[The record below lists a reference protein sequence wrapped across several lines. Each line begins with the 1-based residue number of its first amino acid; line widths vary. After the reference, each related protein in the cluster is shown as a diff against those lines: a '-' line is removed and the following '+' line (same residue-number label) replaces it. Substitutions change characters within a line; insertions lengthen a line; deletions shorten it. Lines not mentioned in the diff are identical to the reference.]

1 MARTTDAGRAHG
13 GGYFH
18 ELALYHSDGELLE
31 TVVPFLL
38 DGVEAGEPTLA
49 ALNAHN
55 EELVRGELGPI
66 PGITFVPSSSEYARP
81 ASTIRSYRA
90 RFDALVAAGAEQIRV
105 VGDVPVPSG
114 PGWDVWARYE
124 AAANTVFAEYP
135 LWGLCPY
142 DARTLAED
150 VLGDLMATHPNVGHG
165 HDHRPNPGFVDP
177 ARFHEHRSAAALDPL
192 QADPPAA
199 VLVDPDPARARAA
212 AASAAAAAGL
222 DGPYTEDLLVVA
234 SELVTN
240 GHRHGA
246 PPVTFEAWAA
256 PGRVLVS
263 VTDSGPGP
271 SDALVGL
278 QRSDR
283 AFGGMG
289 LWITHQLADDVVL
302 DFGPAGFAVRAG
314 ITQR

>member
-1 MARTTDAGRAHG
+1 MARATDTGRAHG
-13 GGYFH
+13 SGYVH
-18 ELALYHSDGELLE
+18 ELALYGSDRELLD

-49 ALNAHN
+49 ALTPRN
-55 EELVRGELGPI
+55 EELVRQAVGPTS
-66 PGITFVPSSSEYARP
+66 GVSFVPAASEYDRP
-81 ASTIRSYRA
+81 AATIRSYRA

-105 VGDVPVPSG
+105 VGDVPVPAG
-114 PGWDVWARYE
+114 PRWDEWARYE
-124 AAANTVFAEYP
+124 AAANTVFAGYP
-135 LWGLCPY
+135 LWGLCSY
-142 DARTLAED
+142 DARTLPDD
-150 VLGDLMATHPNVGHG
+150 VLDDLLATHPNVAHG

-177 ARFHEHRSAAALDPL
+177 TRFHEQRPAASLDPL
-192 QADPPAA
+192 QADAPAA
-199 VLVDPDPARARAA
+199 ALVDPDPAEARAA
-212 AASAAAAAGL
+212 AAAVAVDAGL
-222 DGPYTEDLLVVA
+222 DVHHTEDLLVVA

-240 GHRHGA
+240 GHLHGS

-263 VTDSGPGP
+263 VTDGGPGP
-271 SDALVGL
+271 DHALVGL

-289 LWITHQLADDVVL
+289 LWIAHQLADDVVL
-302 DFGPAGFAVRAG
+302 DFGPGGFTVRAG